1 MSLMKMVY
9 RSHHGHAASLFFDGK
24 AVAMERE
31 VTMPKLGM
39 TMTYGVLVRWH
50 KQNGEVVAAGE
61 PICEVETDK
70 LNSEIEAD
78 ASGVLTIHAEEGEE
92 FAVGAM
98 LGKIAVIEGSELLAT
113 KKDTQ
118 AVGGTQESIATNGI
132 HLMVQRNGTGIPLV
146 LIHGLASSMGLWAS
160 LDQSQLEG
168 VEIISYDLRGHGA
181 SERVMGAHTLA
192 KHVADLKGLLAAL
205 SITRATFAGLSLGG
219 MIAIEL
225 AASNPDIVVGLALLD
240 TTAMFPQATR
250 DLFFELASSAS
261 FNGMPA
267 ITDKFM
273 RLSFTRQFM
282 DANPKMTTTIRKGM
296 LASDAASIAAASRMV
311 AKIDLRQRLSAIQCP
326 TLVLV
331 GEQDQLTPPALA
343 EELAAGIKGTQLH
356 VIAESGHASPVEQ
369 PQAVTAL
376 LAQLVKA

>member
-1 MSLMKMVY
+1 
-9 RSHHGHAASLFFDGK
+9 
-24 AVAMERE
+24 MERE

-61 PICEVETDK
+61 PLCEVETDK

-78 ASGVLTIHAEEGEE
+78 ASGVLTILAGEGEE

-118 AVGGTQESIATNGI
+118 AVGGTQQSIATNGI
-132 HLMVQRNGTGIPLV
+132 HLMVQRIGSGIPLV

-160 LDQSQLEG
+160 LDQSQFEG

-181 SERVMGAHTLA
+181 SERATGAHTLA

-205 SITRATFAGLSLGG
+205 SISRATFAGLSLGG
-219 MIAIEL
+219 MIAMEL
-225 AASNPDIVVGLALLD
+225 AASYPDMVTDLALLD

-273 RLSFTRQFM
+273 QLSFTPRFM
-282 DANPKMTTTIRKGM
+282 DANPKITATIRKGM
-296 LASDAASIAAASRMV
+296 LASDAASIAAALRMV

-331 GEQDQLTPPALA
+331 GEQDQLTPPQLA
-343 EELAAGIKGTQLH
+343 GELAVGIKGAQLH

-369 PQAVTAL
+369 PQAVSAL